1 MVSRLITTPLRLPVL
16 RPRTRSALVPAMPMP
31 ASASQRKT
39 SLKVLAARFGSSYRV
54 VIAVSFLKS
63 GFESTALVISV
74 TRFGREIKSTDLVLC
89 HTRAMGKRQESR
101 ERIEREIIAIG
112 RRHLVTE
119 GAAGLSVRAIA
130 RELGMVSSAV
140 YRYVAS
146 RDDLLTLLLIDAYT
160 ELADAVDRAHRSA
173 SGSWAEHALASARA
187 ARQWAIEQPACW
199 ALLYGSPVPGY
210 HAPAERTVGPGT
222 RVVGAL
228 FAAVASGIAA
238 GDIVVPNVQA
248 PQPMSSDFDAVRAE
262 FAFTGDDATV
272 LKCFLLWAALV
283 GAISLEVF
291 GQYGADTLTD
301 PAAVFDGQIELLL
314 TTFAAQN

>member
-1 MVSRLITTPLRLPVL
+1 
-16 RPRTRSALVPAMPMP
+16 
-31 ASASQRKT
+31 
-39 SLKVLAARFGSSYRV
+39 
-54 VIAVSFLKS
+54 
-63 GFESTALVISV
+63 
-74 TRFGREIKSTDLVLC
+74 
-89 HTRAMGKRQESR
+89 MGKRQESR

-160 ELADAVDRAHRSA
+160 ELADAVDRAHRST
-173 SGSWAEHALASARA
+173 SGSWAEQALASARA
-187 ARQWAIEQPACW
+187 ARQWAIDQPACW

-238 GDIVVPNVQA
+238 GDIVVPNIQA
-248 PQPMSSDFDAVRAE
+248 PQPMSTDFDAVRAE

-301 PAAVFDGQIELLL
+301 PAAVLDGQIELLL

>member
-1 MVSRLITTPLRLPVL
+1 
-16 RPRTRSALVPAMPMP
+16 
-31 ASASQRKT
+31 
-39 SLKVLAARFGSSYRV
+39 
-54 VIAVSFLKS
+54 
-63 GFESTALVISV
+63 
-74 TRFGREIKSTDLVLC
+74 
-89 HTRAMGKRQESR
+89 MGKRQESR

-173 SGSWAEHALASARA
+173 SGSWAEQALASARA
-187 ARQWAIEQPACW
+187 ARQWAIDQPACW

-238 GDIVVPNVQA
+238 GDIVVPNMQA
-248 PQPMSSDFDAVRAE
+248 PQPMSTDFDAVRAE

-314 TTFAAQN
+314 TTFAA

>member
-1 MVSRLITTPLRLPVL
+1 
-16 RPRTRSALVPAMPMP
+16 
-31 ASASQRKT
+31 
-39 SLKVLAARFGSSYRV
+39 
-54 VIAVSFLKS
+54 
-63 GFESTALVISV
+63 
-74 TRFGREIKSTDLVLC
+74 
-89 HTRAMGKRQESR
+89 MGKRQESR
-101 ERIEREIIAIG
+101 ERIERDIIAIG

-173 SGSWAEHALASARA
+173 SGSWAEQALASARA
-187 ARQWAIEQPACW
+187 ARQWAVDQPACW

-222 RVVGAL
+222 RVVGVL

-238 GDIVVPNVQA
+238 GDIVLPNIEV

-262 FAFTGDDATV
+262 FAFAGDDATV

-291 GQYGADTLTD
+291 GQYGADTLSD

-314 TTFAAQN
+314 ATFTG

>member
-1 MVSRLITTPLRLPVL
+1 
-16 RPRTRSALVPAMPMP
+16 
-31 ASASQRKT
+31 
-39 SLKVLAARFGSSYRV
+39 
-54 VIAVSFLKS
+54 
-63 GFESTALVISV
+63 
-74 TRFGREIKSTDLVLC
+74 
-89 HTRAMGKRQESR
+89 MGKRQESR

-160 ELADAVDRAHRSA
+160 ELADAVDSAHRST
-173 SGSWAEHALASARA
+173 SGSWADQALASARA
-187 ARQWAIEQPACW
+187 ARQWAVDQPACW

-210 HAPAERTVGPGT
+210 HAPGERTVGPGT

-228 FAAVASGIAA
+228 FAAVASGIDA

-248 PQPMSSDFDAVRAE
+248 PQPMSTDFDAVRAE

-314 TTFAAQN
+314 ATFTAQN

>member
-1 MVSRLITTPLRLPVL
+1 
-16 RPRTRSALVPAMPMP
+16 
-31 ASASQRKT
+31 
-39 SLKVLAARFGSSYRV
+39 
-54 VIAVSFLKS
+54 
-63 GFESTALVISV
+63 
-74 TRFGREIKSTDLVLC
+74 
-89 HTRAMGKRQESR
+89 MGKRQESR
-101 ERIEREIIAIG
+101 ERIERDIIAIG

-160 ELADAVDRAHRSA
+160 ELADAVDQAHGSA
-173 SGSWAEHALASARA
+173 SGSWADRALACAQA
-187 ARQWAIEQPACW
+187 ARRWAVDQPACW

-228 FAAVASGIAA
+228 FGAVAAGIAA
-238 GDIVVPNVQA
+238 GDVVESNIEV
-248 PQPMSSDFDAVRAE
+248 PQSMSADFDAVRAE
-262 FAFTGDDATV
+262 FGFDGDDATV
-272 LKCFLLWAALV
+272 LQCFLLWAALV

-301 PAAVFDGQIELLL
+301 PAGVFDRQIEMMLA
-314 TTFAAQN
+314 TFKRQN